1 MPQIYEMEG
10 PRYVPAYKGKSGMV
24 SGFVY
29 VRPDPGCRNPPKPSL
44 EEIDGDDSRDNDNDN

>member
-10 PRYVPAYKGKSGMV
+10 PRYVPAYKGT
-24 SGFVY
+24 GFAY
-29 VRPDPGCRNPPKPSL
+29 VHPDPGRRNPPKPSL